1 VVPSFLSFHFVK
13 QVKTSFG
20 AGRAPGGDSWKPKPN
35 QATLRNFQKFGK
47 KLSFVK
53 VFS

>member
-1 VVPSFLSFHFVK
+1 VVSYFSSFHFVK

-35 QATLRNFQKFGK
+35 RATLRNFQKSGK
-47 KLSFVK
+47 KPSFVK